1 MKGSF
6 RILALVSLLTVMGL
20 GCKKPVINS
29 DGTIPDASQNTGSQ
43 TIAVTVGKRN
53 DIAVPK
59 DFSKEIGL
67 IRQALANLG
76 QAQSFRAE
84 LNLPGQSTRIDAVL
98 DFNRS
103 QGVRGRIAMPGTN
116 GVMSAEIYLNENTI
130 LFKDGMNPWQDI
142 TKTAEGERLSGVLKQ
157 AFAFDTAQS
166 NGFSINDTAYIA
178 NIVDDPSGCRL
189 YDLIQSTNG
198 NIQTLRIC
206 VADDIATGIDIDTPG
221 GLVRMRYKDVNGNV
235 PIEKP
240 NL

>member
-6 RILALVSLLTVMGL
+6 RFLFLLTVIACMGL
-20 GCKKPVINS
+20 GCKKPVINT

-43 TIAVTVGKRN
+43 TIAVQNQRN

-67 IRQALANLG
+67 IRQALSNLG

-84 LNLPGQSTRIDAVL
+84 LNLPGQNTRIDAAL

-103 QGVRGRIAMPGTN
+103 QGVRGRIAMPGAN
-116 GVMSAEIYLNENTI
+116 GVLSAEIYLNENTI
-130 LFKDGMNPWQDI
+130 LFKDGMNPWQDV
-142 TKTAEGERLSGVLKQ
+142 TQTAEGERLSGVLKQ
-157 AFAFDTAQS
+157 AFAFDSSQS
-166 NGFSINDTAYIA
+166 SGFSINDSAYIA

-206 VADDIATGIDIDTPG
+206 ITDDIATGIDIDTVS
-221 GLVRMRYKDVNGNV
+221 GLVRIRYKDVNGNV

-240 NL
+240 KL